1 MSGHTPQ
8 NIPFK
13 VTKGLHRVA
22 KGISRGSCKV
32 LPQSSKEFKKIQLKS
47 AKN

>member
-1 MSGHTPQ
+1 MSDHTPQ

-32 LPQSSKEFKKIQLKS
+32 LPKAAKSSRKY
-47 AKN
+47 N